1 VADLDIPNDI
11 TETSIMDFVA
21 KLFGEAWEHR
31 SKRRRTVALWGLCV
45 AAAVI
50 VGVLVGR
57 TRTPAGQTAAQPAN
71 GYRAEAAAILVDRTS
86 LEFVP
91 DEQLG
96 DHCAVLNSLACDAI
110 HVLLTLKNP
119 ATSVV
124 AFIGGRSI
132 TLKRGYAGSPAPLE
146 YATPAGTGTQ
156 FSATLEP
163 SGTIRV
169 VRNQRRDPPSAW
181 RGHYESVRLRITNR
195 DGTRVSTHYRSPPQ
209 RVWF

>member
-1 VADLDIPNDI
+1 MDL
-11 TETSIMDFVA
+11 VA

-31 SKRRRTVALWGLCV
+31 SKRRRTFALWGLCV
-45 AAAVI
+45 AAAMI
-50 VGVLVGR
+50 VGLLVGR
-57 TRTPAGQTAAQPAN
+57 STQTPASRSTPQHAA
-71 GYRAEAAAILVDRTS
+71 GYRAEAASLVVDRTS

-124 AFIGGRSI
+124 ASIGGRSI
-132 TLKRGYAGSPAPLE
+132 TLKRGYAGSPAPME

-156 FSATLEP
+156 FSATLDP
-163 SGTIRV
+163 SGTIRE
-169 VRNQRRDPPSAW
+169 VRNQRRDPPTVW

-195 DGTRVSTHYRSPPQ
+195 VGGRVSTHYRSLPQ